1 MFNGIILKKS
11 VKAANMDILK
21 QKMNLVYIVELK
33 NMEDHFVLNVDM
45 ILIKVEMKEIILYA
59 KIVFLLINIQMTIT
73 FLKELIILFP
83 RSVMWFSVRTAE
95 SECISCTKT
104 ESISIPM
111 SLKRTASQL

>member
-1 MFNGIILKKS
+1 MNIILKKS

-59 KIVFLLINIQMTIT
+59 KIVFLLINIQMTIS
-73 FLKELIILFP
+73 FLIEPIIIHFQLQLYLPKENVIIVNQVYLIHAGNVNL
-83 RSVMWFSVRTAE
+83 RM
-95 SECISCTKT
+95 TKAT
-104 ESISIPM
+104 M
-111 SLKRTASQL
+111 KN